1 VQDITRFQM
10 ESLAKK
16 TSARPA
22 LLDEFVVDLGA
33 DIGSPRWWRG
43 AATVVT
49 LSLSVLA
56 LSQISSLKPLVVDA
70 PYAASPADAYAIAPT
85 VIAPLRDGGTTGW
98 HAQPTALA
106 KPLKEAPEKPRIER
120 VLTLSSSDTV
130 EQVMRQA
137 GVGRDDA
144 KKALSAISGI
154 ASTKSVMAK
163 GAGYVVLGRRETKKE
178 PRPLE
183 KLIYRA
189 AFEKW
194 VEVTRAGNSLVA
206 RTIPIKIDDT
216 PLRLVGTVGRSVGGS
231 ARAMGVPGNVSSEFL
246 KQMGYAIDF
255 ERDVRGEDRFEMLFE
270 REVAETG
277 DVRTG
282 NLIHAVLHSSKN
294 DQKIELTRFAPRGEK
309 AQFFTPDAV
318 TVKRLLMKTPVDG
331 ARMSS
336 GFGWRLHPILGYSRL
351 HKGADFAAPTGTPVM
366 AAGHGTVV
374 MAQRH
379 RGYGNYIKIRHQN
392 GYETAYAHLSGYARN
407 LKTGAKVEQGQ
418 VIGYVGTTGLSTGP
432 HLHYEVYAG
441 GKPVSPNDAKLPIGR
456 WLTGDAKAEFLAQLA
471 RMRAVKAAQKTEF
484 ADSKSVT
491 PKKG

>member
-1 VQDITRFQM
+1 VQNITRFQM
-10 ESLAKK
+10 ESLAQ
-16 TSARPA
+16 SNLARSVLPN
-22 LLDEFVVDLGA
+22 DFVVDLGA

-43 AATVVT
+43 AATVAT

-56 LSQISSLKPLVVDA
+56 LAQISGLKPLVVDA

-85 VIAPLRDGGTTGW
+85 VIAPLRDGGATGW
-98 HAQPTALA
+98 HTQPTALA
-106 KPLKEAPEKPRIER
+106 KPLKEAPEKPRVER

-154 ASTKSVMAK
+154 ASTKAVMAK

-194 VEVTRAGNSLVA
+194 VEVTRSGSELAA
-206 RTIPIKIDDT
+206 RVIPIRIDDT
-216 PLRLVGTVGRSVGGS
+216 PLRLVGTVGRSVNGS
-231 ARAMGVPGNVSSEFL
+231 ARTAGVPANVSSEFL

-255 ERDVRGEDRFEMLFE
+255 ERDVQGEDRFEMLFE

-282 NLIHAVLHSSKN
+282 NLLHAVLYSSKK
-294 DQKIELTRFAPRGEK
+294 DEKIELTRFAPRGEK
-309 AQFFTPDAV
+309 VQYFTPDAV

-351 HKGADFAAPTGTPVM
+351 HKGVDFAAPTGTPVM

-379 RGYGNYIKIRHQN
+379 RGYGNYVKIRHQN
-392 GYETAYAHLSGYARN
+392 GYETVYAHLSGYARS
-407 LKTGAKVEQGQ
+407 LKVGAKVDQGQ

-441 GKPVSPNDAKLPIGR
+441 GKPVNPNDAKLPVGR
-456 WLTGDAKAEFLAQLA
+456 WLAGDAKAQFLSQLA
-471 RMRAVKAAQKTEF
+471 KVRVVKARQKTEF
-484 ADSKSVT
+484 ADRKSVA

>member
-1 VQDITRFQM
+1 MQDTARYQTKSLTISQTTR
-10 ESLAKK
+10 S
-16 TSARPA
+16 T
-22 LLDEFVVDLGA
+22 LLNDFVVDLGA

-43 AATVVT
+43 AVTVVT
-49 LSLSVLA
+49 LSAAVLA
-56 LSQISSLKPLVVDA
+56 LAQVSGLKPLVVDA
-70 PYAASPADAYAIAPT
+70 PYAASPADAYAIAPA
-85 VIAPLRDGGTTGW
+85 VIAPLRDGGQTGW
-98 HAQPTALA
+98 NARPTALA
-106 KPLKEAPEKPRIER
+106 KPLKEAPEKPRVER

-144 KKALSAISGI
+144 KKALAAISGI

-194 VEVTRAGNSLVA
+194 VEVTRTGGDIAA
-206 RTIPIKIDDT
+206 RVIPIKIDDT
-216 PLRLVGTVGRSVGGS
+216 PLRLVGTVGGSISRS
-231 ARAMGVPGNVSSEFL
+231 ARVTGVPANVSAEFL

-255 ERDVRGEDRFEMLFE
+255 ERDVRSEDRFEMLFE

-282 NLIHAVLHSSKN
+282 SLIHAVLYSSKK
-294 DQKIELTRFAPRGEK
+294 DEKIELTKFAPKGEK
-309 AQFFTPDAV
+309 AQYFTPDAV

-351 HKGADFAAPTGTPVM
+351 HKGVDFAAPTGTPVM

-379 RGYGNYIKIRHQN
+379 RGYGNYVKIRHQN
-392 GYETAYAHLSGYARN
+392 GYETAYAHLSGFARS
-407 LKTGAKVEQGQ
+407 LKVGASVDQAQ

-441 GKPVSPNDAKLPIGR
+441 GKPVSPNDAKLPVGR
-456 WLTGDAKAEFLAQLA
+456 WLAGDAKAQFQAQLA
-471 RMRAVKAAQKTEF
+471 KVRAVKAIQKTEF
-484 ADSKSVT
+484 ASSKSESS
-491 PKKG
+491 KKG